1 MTEEHSSR
9 ERRRTLVYWS
19 KRQISKE
26 CIKLDPHQPDM
37 AIVAH
42 LWSNFGKIHLALQLR
57 VQLWLRKKI
66 NCPKNICLLLCDTA
80 VHLCASPPFFYW
92 VSIQSAKQAKAL
104 FYLHKQSPPCFLGQ
118 RQLNLSCVVI
128 AWFSLSSWLL
138 ACWET
143 MSPGEKQQIVG
154 MQLNETNYY
163 MLTAFTMARLK
174 ALSSFNWPPRDSL
187 SKKLDPFDCL
197 YFWVFFFACREWE
210 SVREGPWLF
219 DDFSYF

>member
-1 MTEEHSSR
+1 MNTSGFTVQS
-9 ERRRTLVYWS
+9 TFV
-19 KRQISKE
+19 
-26 CIKLDPHQPDM
+26 
-37 AIVAH
+37 VAE
-42 LWSNFGKIHLALQLR
+42 
-57 VQLWLRKKI
+57 KI
-66 NCPKNICLLLCDTA
+66 NRPKNMFIIVWHSRLYLWCIFCFLSSL
-80 VHLCASPPFFYW
+80 SPIFYW

-104 FYLHKQSPPCFLGQ
+104 FYLHKQSPPCSLGQ

-210 SVREGPWLF
+210 SEKEGLWLF

>member
-1 MTEEHSSR
+1 MIEEADLKRMYKIRPPPARYGYSCPSVVKFWKKYIWLYSSEYNCGCEKNKLSQKYLFIIVWHS
-9 ERRRTLVYWS
+9 
-19 KRQISKE
+19 
-26 CIKLDPHQPDM
+26 
-37 AIVAH
+37 
-42 LWSNFGKIHLALQLR
+42 
-57 VQLWLRKKI
+57 
-66 NCPKNICLLLCDTA
+66 
-80 VHLCASPPFFYW
+80 CASLCISPFFYW

>member
-1 MTEEHSSR
+1 MGTSGFTAQSKFAVAKKKR
-9 ERRRTLVYWS
+9 IVPKISVYYCVRHVS
-19 KRQISKE
+19 VFSV
-26 CIKLDPHQPDM
+26 H
-37 AIVAH
+37 
-42 LWSNFGKIHLALQLR
+42 
-57 VQLWLRKKI
+57 
-66 NCPKNICLLLCDTA
+66 LLLS
-80 VHLCASPPFFYW
+80 LSSLSPIFYW
-92 VSIQSAKQAKAL
+92 ASIQSAKQAKAL
-104 FYLHKQSPPCFLGQ
+104 FYLHKQSPPCSLGQ

-210 SVREGPWLF
+210 SMREGPWLF